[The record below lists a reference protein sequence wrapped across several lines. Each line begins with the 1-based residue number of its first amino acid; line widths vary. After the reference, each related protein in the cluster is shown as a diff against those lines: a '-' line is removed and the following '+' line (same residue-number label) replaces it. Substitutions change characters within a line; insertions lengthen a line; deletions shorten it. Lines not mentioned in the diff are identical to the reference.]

1 MLSQKLQDDLMTA
14 YQKVYE
20 EKRGHAAGSDDT
32 EKQASQLASDVR
44 YKAKGKVPAGAS
56 EEEKR
61 KIFLQILSASPA
73 PAVVKAMAK
82 DKLLGEEVVN
92 EVLGVVTATP
102 KVMKKAQQ
110 VRARKN
116 LIQNVKTKAKE
127 YGEKA
132 GRAIVGTTPAGKAVR
147 IAAGGTAAYM
157 MGRAGEADANI
168 KRGNTYRSLVKQ
180 DFKPQSNPKPL
191 SSQSVR
197 YEDVV
202 HEMRFDDGKEGKEK
216 RKEALRKKRGMT
228 KAQMD
233 KHPQFKDDDVK
244 EGKMPEG
251 LKKYLEKK
259 QGKKEDKKDVKE
271 GSAYGIYKGDGVM
284 KIGKKEEE
292 KAPRKQKGAM
302 AYDGPNK
309 ERSEAADR
317 VLAKTKK
324 KREEKK
330 KMKEEYVSEKMMA
343 KKLMRKPIDPVNVA
357 TKAAGVAGAA
367 GVGMAYKKTN
377 ESAGETIG
385 EMKMKSNP
393 KNLKDMSKGAK
404 QKAPVDYRTL
414 AQSYSPVGNIF
425 NEKKLDAVGAEDK
438 DIDNDG
444 DHDSTDKYLLKRR
457 KAIGKAIAKK
467 RGKVKEGFSAWRIDL
482 DFNEQVKK

>member
-1 MLSQKLQDDLMTA
+1 MLSTKVQNDLITA
-14 YQKVYE
+14 YHKVYE

-44 YKAKGKVPAGAS
+44 YKAKGKVPEGAS

-73 PAVVKAMAK
+73 PNVVKAMAK
-82 DKLLGEEVVN
+82 EKLLGEEVVT
-92 EVLGVVTATP
+92 EKLGLKTLQKGLAKGSYQAYKADKELTGKNV
-102 KVMKKAQQ
+102 KKGVKDAVFGTTTKGKI
-110 VRARKN
+110 VRA
-116 LIQNVKTKAKE
+116 
-127 YGEKA
+127 
-132 GRAIVGTTPAGKAVR
+132 
-147 IAAGGTAAYM
+147 AAGGTAAYM
-157 MGRAGEADANI
+157 IGRKGEADANTNRNLELGSL
-168 KRGNTYRSLVKQ
+168 KRKGYTPKTEI
-180 DFKPQSNPKPL
+180 KPL
-191 SSQSVR
+191 SSDSVK
-197 YEDVV
+197 YEEVV
-202 HEMRFDDGKEGKEK
+202 HEMRFDDGDEGTKK
-216 RKEALRKKRGMT
+216 RLKKLEKKRGM
-228 KAQMD
+228 KMPD
-233 KHPQFKDDDVK
+233 HPQFQTK
-244 EGKMPEG
+244 
-251 LKKYLEKK
+251 
-259 QGKKEDKKDVKE
+259 KKDVKE
-271 GSAYGIYKGDGVM
+271 GSAYGIFKGDGVM
-284 KIGKKEEE
+284 KVGKKEEE

-317 VLAKTKK
+317 VLAKAKK
-324 KREEKK
+324 KRE
-330 KMKEEYVSEKMMA
+330 KMKEEFVNEKMMA
-343 KKLMRKPIDPVNVA
+343 KKLIRKPVDPVNVVS
-357 TKAAGVAGAA
+357 KAAGIAGAA

-385 EMKMKSNP
+385 EMKKTKSNP
-393 KNLKDMSKGAK
+393 KNLKDMSKGAE

-414 AQSYSPVGNIF
+414 AQSYVPVGNIF

-467 RGKVKEGFSAWRIDL
+467 RGRVKEGFSAWRIDL